1 MKILLPWMLL
11 AGVANAAGFMV
22 EDNTAV
28 AIGALVAT
36 VVLTIAVVTWIDKR
50 IEAKIKP
57 LSEQIEEIR
66 ATMTGE
72 PRRPPEKRR

>member
-1 MKILLPWMLL
+1 MKVLLPCMLL
-11 AGVANAAGFMV
+11 AGTANAAGFMI

-28 AIGALVAT
+28 AVGALVAT
-36 VVLTIAVVTWIDKR
+36 IALTLAVVAWIDKR